1 MNALLSSPRLIGLDW
16 GTSSLRGYL
25 LGENGA
31 IQETRA
37 RPWGILHT
45 PGGDF
50 AATFRDFTGD
60 WRARWP
66 GIPVLAS
73 GMIGSRQGWRE
84 VPYVECPADP
94 ARIAGGLLAFE
105 TGCGELRVVPGLL
118 RRGELPDVLR
128 GEETQIIGAM
138 ALEPQLAAH
147 ALLVLPGTH
156 SKWAVLQ
163 EGRIES
169 FATHMTGEIFALL
182 RDHSI
187 LGKPAQEEAPDVSR
201 EAFLRGVRN
210 AVGSGQESASARLF
224 TARSLFLTGSL
235 RAAHTLEY
243 LSGLLI
249 GEELRS
255 VLARFQGESLPPVV
269 LLGDGAL
276 CERYREAMAECGI
289 ARVRAL
295 EHTAPVGLWQ
305 IALAAGL
312 LQSGTS
318 AALAT
323 PVPE

>member
-1 MNALLSSPRLIGLDW
+1 MNAPVLSPRLIGLDW

-25 LGENGA
+25 LGEMGA
-31 IQETRA
+31 VQEVRS

-45 PGGDF
+45 PDGDF
-50 AATFRDFTGD
+50 AAAFRDLVGD
-60 WRARWP
+60 WRAQWP

-94 ARIAGGLLAFE
+94 SRIAEGLLAFE
-105 TGCGELRVVPGLL
+105 TGCGELHLVPGLL
-118 RRGELPDVLR
+118 RRGELPDVMR
-128 GEETQIIGAM
+128 GEETQILGAM
-138 ALEPQLAAH
+138 ALEPELAAN

-156 SKWAVLQ
+156 SKWAVLSA
-163 EGRIES
+163 GRIES
-169 FATHMTGEIFALL
+169 FSTQMTGELFALL

-187 LGKPAQEEAPDVSR
+187 LGKPAREESPEADR
-201 EAFLRGVRN
+201 AAFLRGVRN
-210 AVGSGQESASARLF
+210 ALSSGAQSVSARLF

-255 VLARFQGESLPPVV
+255 VLARFPEGDFPPVV
-269 LLGDGAL
+269 LVGDAAL
-276 CERYREAMAECGI
+276 CARYRDAMGECGI
-289 ARVRAL
+289 ARTHIL
-295 EHTAPVGLWQ
+295 DQTAPVGLWQ

-312 LQSGTS
+312 LSRDTS
-318 AALAT
+318 PTLVKSAH
-323 PVPE
+323 E

>member
-1 MNALLSSPRLIGLDW
+1 MNERLSSPRLIGLDW

-31 IQETRA
+31 IQETRSC
-37 RPWGILHT
+37 PWGILHT

-50 AATFRDFTGD
+50 GAAFRDLVGD

-66 GIPVLAS
+66 GLPVLAS

-105 TGCGELRVVPGLL
+105 TGCGELHLVPGLL
-118 RRGELPDVLR
+118 QQGELPDVLR

-138 ALEPQLAAH
+138 ALEPQLAGH
-147 ALLVLPGTH
+147 GLLVLPGTH
-156 SKWAVLQ
+156 SKWAVLR

-169 FATHMTGEIFALL
+169 FATHMTGELFALL

-187 LGKPAQEEAPDVSR
+187 LGKPAREDAPDVSR
-201 EAFLRGVRN
+201 DAFLRGVRN
-210 AVGSGQESASARLF
+210 AVGSGAESVSARLF

-255 VLARFQGESLPPVV
+255 VLARFQGGDLPPVV
-269 LLGDGAL
+269 LLGEGSL

-289 ARVRAL
+289 TRIRVL
-295 EHTAPVGLWQ
+295 EHTAPAGLWQ
-305 IALAAGL
+305 IAVAAGL
-312 LQSGTS
+312 LQSECYS
-318 AALAT
+318 VLAM
-323 PVPE
+323 PAHE